1 MRNVRPAAVG
11 LVAIA
16 ILAAGCGSSSE
27 SVEATTGAVT
37 TPAVEGGTPTSPATE
52 TPTTPSAQEPGQA
65 ETETT
70 AEPTPGPQVVR
81 IRVVGARPQGG
92 IARPKVDKGETVV
105 LVVSSDVADELHLHG
120 YDLSQPV
127 AAGGTARL
135 KVDATIPGRFELE
148 LEERGVQIAE
158 LTVR

>member
-27 SVEATTGAVT
+27 SVE
-37 TPAVEGGTPTSPATE
+37 
-52 TPTTPSAQEPGQA
+52 PGQA

-70 AEPTPGPQVVR
+70 AEPTTGPRGVT
-81 IRVVGARPQGG
+81 IRGVGARPQGG

-148 LEERGVQIAE
+148 LEERGVQVAE